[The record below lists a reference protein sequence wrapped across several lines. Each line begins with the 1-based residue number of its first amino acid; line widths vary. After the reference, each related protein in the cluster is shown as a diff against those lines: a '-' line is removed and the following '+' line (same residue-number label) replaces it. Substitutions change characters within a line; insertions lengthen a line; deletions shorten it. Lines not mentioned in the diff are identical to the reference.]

1 MSKGDSE
8 TLKKWDSLTEAE
20 KQVSPLIPRNAFAT
34 MLEAIFAESENY
46 PGLKRQ
52 VAELYTKEDAEK
64 LLSEDP
70 TGEKFAEAIC
80 TNEACRTKVKERVET
95 FSKEHGLKKERG
107 FWD

>member
-1 MSKGDSE
+1 
-8 TLKKWDSLTEAE
+8 
-20 KQVSPLIPRNAFAT
+20 

-80 TNEACRTKVKERVET
+80 TSESCKTKVKERVET
-95 FSKEHGLKKERG
+95 FSKEHNLKKEKK
-107 FWD
+107 FFLDK